1 MTTFIFELKDTK
13 GIKRKIHIK
22 RKPSGK
28 CDVLINPSTQNKTK
42 KTKTKRV
49 KKGTKQNS
57 NNTLNS
63 LNNS

>member
-13 GIKRKIHIK
+13 GFKQKIHIK

-28 CDVLINPSTQNKTK
+28 CDVFIKPTTTKT

-49 KKGTKQNS
+49 KKGTKHNS
-57 NNTLNS
+57 NNALNS
-63 LNNS
+63 NNNS

>member
-28 CDVLINPSTQNKTK
+28 CDVFINPSTQNKTK

-49 KKGTKQNS
+49 KKGTKHNS

-63 LNNS
+63 SNNS

>member
-13 GIKRKIHIK
+13 GFKQKIHIK

-28 CDVLINPSTQNKTK
+28 CDVFIKPTTT

-49 KKGTKQNS
+49 KKGTKHNS
-57 NNTLNS
+57 NNALNS
-63 LNNS
+63 NNNS